1 MIKRLAVLAD
11 IHAIMPVL
19 DQALAEIEQ
28 LGVEGIIVAGDML
41 AGPNPVEVLQ
51 RLRTYL
57 LDDPRKPGKLPA
69 AILSGDST

>member
-11 IHAIMPVL
+11 ILAIMPVL

-41 AGPNPVEVLQ
+41 AGPNPIEVLQ
-51 RLRTYL
+51 CLRT
-57 LDDPRKPGKLPA
+57 
-69 AILSGDST
+69 